1 MRIGSELKADQAT
14 KKNREVNL
22 ALLDE
27 ITVVSE
33 KTMEGGGAKAIEK
46 LHEKGKLS
54 GRERIAL
61 LIDFGTDF
69 LEIGLHTAHGFY
81 EEEGGAP
88 SAGVITGVGYVEGRQ
103 CMIVAND
110 ATVKAGA
117 WFPLTAKKNLRA
129 QEIAI
134 ENKLP
139 TIYLADSAGVFLPK
153 QDEIFPDKEH
163 FGRQFR
169 NNAVMSS
176 MGIPQI
182 SCIMGPCVA
191 GGAYLPIMSDEA
203 LIVEGNG
210 SLFLAGPALV
220 EAAIGE
226 KANIEDLG
234 GAAMH
239 CSISGVTDRKV
250 KDDREGIEV
259 IRSLVSKFG
268 PDLGPKKLFDRAE
281 PQQPAFPEDELF
293 AVLSYDR
300 TRPYDTYELLA
311 RILDDSE
318 LDEFKPDYGKTIICG
333 YARIDGWAVGIVA
346 NNRNIVRSAKGEMQI
361 GGVIYNDSADKA
373 ARFIMNCNQRNV
385 PLVFFQDVTGF
396 MVGTRAEQGGIIKDG
411 AKMVN
416 AVANST
422 VPKFTFIVGNSYG
435 AGNYAMCGKAY
446 DPRCIFAWPSANIAV
461 MGGAQASKTLLTIK
475 LSQLK
480 KQGKSISQEEQS
492 EMLRE
497 IQERYDNSTHP
508 LYAAA
513 RLWVDGIIDPR
524 ETRHIISTGIRVA
537 SHNKEIP
544 RFNPGLLQV

>member
-1 MRIGSELKADQAT
+1 M
-14 KKNREVNL
+14 
-22 ALLDE
+22 
-27 ITVVSE
+27 
-33 KTMEGGGAKAIEK
+33 AKEK
-46 LHEKGKLS
+46 LS
-54 GRERIAL
+54 ARERIQL
-61 LIDFGTDF
+61 LIDSNTDF

-81 EEEGGAP
+81 AEEGGAP
-88 SAGVITGVGYVEGRQ
+88 SAGVVTGVGYIEGRQ

-117 WFPLTAKKNLRA
+117 WFPLTAKKNMRA

-134 ENKLP
+134 ENRLP
-139 TIYLADSAGVFLPK
+139 VIYLVDSAGVFLPK

-226 KANIEDLG
+226 KADIEDLG
-234 GAAMH
+234 GATMH
-239 CSISGVTDRKV
+239 CSVSGVTDRKV

-268 PDLGPKKLFDRAE
+268 PDLGPKNLFDRVE
-281 PQQPAFPEDELF
+281 PKEPAFAEEEIF
-293 AVLSYDR
+293 SVLSHDR

-333 YARIDGWAVGIVA
+333 YARVDGWAVGIVA
-346 NNRNIVRSAKGEMQI
+346 NNRNVVRSAKGEMQI
-361 GGVIYNDSADKA
+361 GGVIYGESADKA

-446 DPRCIFAWPSANIAV
+446 DPRLIFAWPSANIAV

-475 LSQLK
+475 LAQLK
-480 KQGKSISQEEQS
+480 KRGESISEEKQK
-492 EMLRE
+492 EMLQE
-497 IQERYDNSTHP
+497 IQERYDTSTHP

-524 ETRHIISTGIRVA
+524 KTRGIISSGIRVA
-537 SHNKEIP
+537 SHNKDIP
-544 RFNPGLLQV
+544 RFNSGVLQV